1 MRILIE
7 LLKKFPLDVQP
18 TDTGSDVKERIRDIL
33 FKQMAKKGEDVTDI
47 DVTLVFRGVKL
58 DDGISLEAS
67 GVTQGATLTLLSRAL
82 AEVHGRHS
90 GVTSVKQAFR
100 ELAKKGDAGEGAETD
115 ALSNCKPFGLLCDV
129 SELGELG
136 TGWVLFFHFVRSLGL
151 LCLLLFVVQL
161 PALFHYRSFGSEP
174 ITLWSNQTAD
184 KKSAP
189 ISASFLTVG
198 NTGPEGSES
207 PLPWLCALATAV
219 LTLGLLAHY
228 SRFQSVTKQQVD
240 ATEVD
245 PNDFALFIEGL
256 PSDAIDEAEIKAFVE
271 ENAREGHHTSVVN
284 VVIGYDLEV
293 FTGMLTELGQAKKD
307 MAEATDEREKALL
320 KDKAKELSSPLL
332 SEGALRSFLPCTGN
346 AIVVLRSQADHR
358 ESLAEWDTWY
368 ESAATSCECLEGYSR
383 QPRFRDA
390 QVLRIS
396 RAANPTDIVWEN
408 FGVSMGE
415 RYKARAKTYGMVAFI
430 FGVTLAVVLVLDKLS
445 ERLGNPGWMSIL
457 PTLSV
462 LTIRIWASV
471 SIKKFVVRQR
481 HMTKTDRDLA
491 IMAKLALFY
500 VLSYCV
506 IAILVNRD
514 PFAGEWYSAGGLL
527 IDINTLMIMN
537 CFSIPLS
544 ILSGCTL
551 CIRRTMRDA
560 RVDLENPPVGLKQTK
575 YQSMFELPEMDQS
588 RSLAKVLITFLT
600 GLLFMPMYP
609 FAILVAA
616 AGLFC
621 EYWAYKYQLL
631 RQSKRPY
638 RQSHEVSYGSLKIVY
653 LGVAGFAIT
662 QSLFL
667 APSLA
672 GSANSWSETLTYPL
686 IAISVFM
693 LCMPAEVNRLL
704 CGTIFCQK
712 RHAKTDTDVDYYVAQ
727 KAWPKHQKYHTTN
740 LVYLHGFEMLAM
752 KARRLE
758 WDPRTGNFKDPEARG
773 EAAAGSEAASAP
785 RPGTLTVAGE
795 APEEHEGEAGA
806 GDESSDDDEG
816 PEYTGAIAMVDPAA
830 LAMEE
835 LKVKVPLSM
844 LGDHPSD
851 SEDTEDG
858 LSESDDSDSEDLE
871 AVAPPFSA
879 AALRPGV
886 TARIDGLKSASADK
900 FNGTNCTIKSWDKAA
915 GKWIVE
921 LDNGG
926 KARLPTECL
935 RPLTVHEQIRAG
947 SKVRIV
953 NLASHKAQQYNDTV
967 GTVVDW
973 NDRARKWNVKLFTGI
988 KATIPASN
996 LEVVEHG

>member
-18 TDTGSDVKERIRDIL
+18 TDTGSDATSSEVAL
-33 FKQMAKKGEDVTDI
+33 YMWGDVVL
-47 DVTLVFRGVKL
+47 VT
-58 DDGISLEAS
+58 
-67 GVTQGATLTLLSRAL
+67 
-82 AEVHGRHS
+82 
-90 GVTSVKQAFR
+90 
-100 ELAKKGDAGEGAETD
+100 
-115 ALSNCKPFGLLCDV
+115 
-129 SELGELG
+129 
-136 TGWVLFFHFVRSLGL
+136 
-151 LCLLLFVVQL
+151 
-161 PALFHYRSFGSEP
+161 
-174 ITLWSNQTAD
+174 
-184 KKSAP
+184 
-189 ISASFLTVG
+189 
-198 NTGPEGSES
+198 
-207 PLPWLCALATAV
+207 
-219 LTLGLLAHY
+219 
-228 SRFQSVTKQQVD
+228 
-240 ATEVD
+240 
-245 PNDFALFIEGL
+245 DFALFIEGL

-320 KDKAKELSSPLL
+320 TTKAKELSAPLL